1 MQDNNN
7 SKKRFTFRYIFVLL
21 IILVILFA
29 GYLRLVVFSDGFG
42 MPMNY
47 QMAYFGKSYFELYS
61 FQNEK
66 EKEIG
71 NEIVERVKFCM
82 EYTGDED
89 SAPQT
94 DELSRYYYFP
104 CYDKPAK
111 TEVDISLKK
120 AVLNGDKGSV
130 WFVYTLHRFN
140 ENGDSLGCANN
151 ILTKCKIEKDKSGEW
166 IVTNV
171 SEPP

>member
-1 MQDNNN
+1 MQDKNN
-7 SKKRFTFRYIFVLL
+7 SKRRFKLRYIFVPL
-21 IILVILFA
+21 IIFAILFS
-29 GYLRLVVFSDGFG
+29 GYLRLVFSSDKFG

-61 FQNEK
+61 FQSKK

-71 NEIVERVKFCM
+71 NEIVERAKFCM
-82 EYTGDED
+82 EYTGDEEF
-89 SAPQT
+89 APET

-104 CYDKPAK
+104 YHDKPAK

-120 AVLNGDKGSV
+120 AVLNGEKGSV
-130 WFVYTLHRFN
+130 WFVYSLEWFD
-140 ENGDSLGCANN
+140 ENGDILNGSAD
-151 ILTKCKIEKDKSGEW
+151 ILTRCEIEKDTSGEW

-171 SEPP
+171 SEAT